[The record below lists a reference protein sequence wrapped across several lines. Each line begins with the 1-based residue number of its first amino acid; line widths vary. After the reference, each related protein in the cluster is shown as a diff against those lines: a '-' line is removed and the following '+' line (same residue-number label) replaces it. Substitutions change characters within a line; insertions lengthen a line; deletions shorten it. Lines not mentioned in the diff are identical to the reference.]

1 MPDTM
6 NALSHDFT
14 SRLSGPLV
22 GREGGPAVSLEEQ
35 WSAVHQAGRAAAQ
48 LAQLGEEELGAD
60 IAQLPDRAG
69 ELDVTRQALVA
80 DAVEDVA
87 ALMQPG
93 LRALSALA
101 EQGRDTTAA
110 ALQLWR
116 EYYDARSA
124 IVALAATD

>member
-1 MPDTM
+1 MPDGM
-6 NALSHDFT
+6 NALSHDFET
-14 SRLSGPLV
+14 RLSSPLV
-22 GREGGPAVSLEEQ
+22 GHDGGQAATLDEQ

-48 LAQLGEEELGAD
+48 LAQLGEEELSAD
-60 IAQLPDRAG
+60 VAELPSRADK
-69 ELDVTRQALVA
+69 LDDTRRALVA
-80 DAVEDVA
+80 DAVEDLA

-116 EYYDARSA
+116 EYYNARSA
-124 IVALAATD
+124 IVALAFTH